1 MKIIMAVI
9 LTAILSLFMF
19 ASNIYAAGSEVSFYE
34 KLNLMYFP
42 IIFFTVFTLF
52 CITLGLIYVLFWA
65 LFNAEGHE

>member
-1 MKIIMAVI
+1 MRIILAVI
-9 LTAILSLFMF
+9 WTTMFSFFML

-52 CITLGLIYVLFWA
+52 CITLGLIYVLFWT
-65 LFNAEGHE
+65 LFNTEGHQ